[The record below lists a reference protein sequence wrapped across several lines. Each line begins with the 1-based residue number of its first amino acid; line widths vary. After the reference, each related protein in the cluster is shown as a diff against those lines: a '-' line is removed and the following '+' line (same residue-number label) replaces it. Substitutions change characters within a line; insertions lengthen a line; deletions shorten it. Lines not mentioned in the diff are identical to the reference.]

1 MATTKLMMLVDLSA
15 KLFNNGLQRMQ
26 SRWSRGVDGMRAK
39 WKTLVDD
46 IPGLNNAL
54 DKLKN
59 PAMLFAGMF
68 TAAIGFLGTA
78 TKMANDWEVKMAEIN
93 VTAGLSK
100 KELRGLSDQLLDVG
114 ARNASPL
121 DEVPKAFGR
130 IISAGLDVKTSLD
143 ALEPT
148 LRAAKAGFT
157 DIETVAGAGIATMM
171 SSGKDINKVYDVLF
185 ETVKEG
191 NAEFK
196 DIAKYLP
203 KVIPLARAIGY
214 ELEGT
219 AGAYASLTTKLS
231 AEQSST
237 ALEGIM
243 RTLSNAD
250 VAMGKTDKKTG
261 KFISGF
267 RSLGINIFTSSGKIR
282 PLIDIV
288 GELNKQMD
296 GLTDEQKVKKLSKLG
311 FDQSTALGFGTL
323 MQDIEGLKK
332 ATLATSDAQGSL
344 DQAYIDS
351 LTPMEQYDIA
361 NNKIKAVMIKL
372 GQEALPYVTAA
383 LEKVA
388 PLFEWMYKNSDVLIP
403 TFMTLVGVLG
413 LLTAATWLWNL
424 AMAANPTTWIIL
436 GIAAL
441 IALIVACIIKFDEWG
456 QSVLMMLGPIG
467 WLISGIMLL
476 YKHWDSIKK
485 AFNDGGIIGGIKRI
499 NEVLMDFFLKPIED
513 LLTLMGK
520 LPGALGAFAN
530 VAKDEVH
537 KFREKMDLTDT
548 QQEKDAKLRANGLA
562 IMKEYADQYDK
573 SKNQKKPFD
582 PSSLYGTEG
591 GAFTDESAAAEE
603 KKKKKLKDGVNKVA
617 GDAKQVKNI
626 KITIDALHKG
636 DINMKGDA
644 ASGMSWQ
651 QMEDFFNE
659 MMMRI
664 VRNAETS

>member
-26 SRWSRGVDGMRAK
+26 SNWSKRVDGMRAK

-46 IPGLNNAL
+46 IPGLNGAM

-59 PAMLFAGMF
+59 PALLFGAAFM
-68 TAAIGFLGTA
+68 AAIGFLGTA

-114 ARNASPL
+114 ARNATPL
-121 DEVPKAFGR
+121 EEVPKAFGR
-130 IISAGLDVKTSLD
+130 IISAGLDVKQSLE

-148 LRAAKAGFT
+148 MRAAKAGFT

-171 SSGKDINKVYDVLF
+171 SSGKDINQVYDVLF

-203 KVIPLARAIGY
+203 KVIPLARSIGY
-214 ELEGT
+214 ELEST

-237 ALEGIM
+237 ALEGVM

-250 VAMGKTDKKTG
+250 IAMGKTDKKTG
-261 KFISGF
+261 KYISGF
-267 RSLGINIFTSSGKIR
+267 RALGINIFNSAGKIR

-288 GELNKQMD
+288 AELNKQMN
-296 GLTDEQKVKKLSKLG
+296 GLTDEQKVKKLSTLG

-332 ATLATSDAQGSL
+332 ATIATSDAQGSL

-361 NNKIKAVMIKL
+361 QNRIKAVMIKL
-372 GQEALPYVTAA
+372 GQEALPYITMA

-388 PLFEWMYKNSDVLIP
+388 PLFQWMYQNADTLIP
-403 TFMTLVGVLG
+403 VFFSLTATLGV
-413 LLTAATWLWNL
+413 LTAATWLWNAAL
-424 AMAANPTTWIIL
+424 AANPVTWIIL
-436 GIAAL
+436 GISAL
-441 IALIVACIIKFDEWG
+441 VALIVAAVIKFEDWG
-456 QSVLMMLGPIG
+456 ATILWFLGPIG
-467 WLISGIMLL
+467 RVISAFVLI

-485 AFNDGGIIGGIKRI
+485 AFQEGGIIEGLKRI
-499 NEVLMDFFLKPIED
+499 GVVLFDVILQPIEQ
-513 LLTLMGK
+513 LLGLIGK
-520 LPGALGAFAN
+520 LPGSIGRT
-530 VAKDEVH
+530 AKEMQGTVH
-537 KFREKMDLTDT
+537 KFREDLDLTDT
-548 QQEKDAKLRANGLA
+548 KAETDAKLRANGLA

-573 SKNQKKPFD
+573 SKTQKKNPFD
-582 PSSLYGTEG
+582 PNSLYGTEG
-591 GAFTDESAAAEE
+591 GAFKDESADAN
-603 KKKKKLKDGVNKVA
+603 KKKKLKDGVNKVA

-644 ASGMSWQ
+644 TSGMSWQ